1 MYEHRMRAYARSCEL
16 FRALGNTSAAVHRRW
31 NAQTMT
37 SKTVQGVNM
46 GAVQR
51 LCPSAFDV

>member
-1 MYEHRMRAYARSCEL
+1 MRAYARSCEL